1 MSTNGAKR
9 VIDLTSESHETYT
22 KKTKTEDVKQEEVE
36 CGDDD
41 QLYEQDDV
49 EYEWDSEEHSKD
61 DESGLD
67 PILFIVDFDG
77 DRHERSG
84 DHPVLSGIT
93 GYHCQN
99 FMSFYTDEMHKE
111 LVGSLS
117 NLTSTGGGEDS
128 NGPPYSDDDK
138 LMTLYEVATDEA
150 TPGKSYRATVV
161 FSYPF

>member
-1 MSTNGAKR
+1 M
-9 VIDLTSESHETYT
+9 IDLTSESHETYT

-49 EYEWDSEEHSKD
+49 EYEWDSEEEHSKD